1 MQQQPKRPLAAW
13 LPAVLVAGG
22 LALGAAPAAQAAA
35 ILTLDNGASTPIYQQ
50 INNSPCVIGD
60 PSCNNPA
67 GFGQTFIP
75 AGPAGANYTLN
86 SPTYTVGQV
95 RSIVGDQFLVG
106 IDVNTTTQPL
116 STERLL
122 SFTAT
127 IGGVVAYEYT
137 GNVQFLLNNNGNGFS
152 DALLRSFD
160 LAGITAGTPI
170 FFTASIADATDGR
183 EQFFLVNGGSTS
195 VPEPASIALFG
206 AGLLGLG
213 MVRRGKAKPSRLA

>member
-1 MQQQPKRPLAAW
+1 MELKLAHSWKGW
-13 LPAVLVAGG
+13 LPGLLLAGG
-22 LALGAAPAAQAAA
+22 LALGAAPGAEAAT
-35 ILTLDNGASTPIYQQ
+35 ILTLDNGPGTTVYQQ
-50 INNSPCVIGD
+50 TLNSPCVIGD
-60 PSCNNPA
+60 PSCNNPP
-67 GFGQTFIP
+67 GFAQTTIP
-75 AGPAGANYTLN
+75 AGAGGENYTLD

-116 STERLL
+116 ATERLV

-137 GNVQFLLNNNGNGFS
+137 GNQQLFVNNNGNGFS

-160 LAGITAGTPI
+160 LTGIAANTPI
-170 FFTASIADATDGR
+170 FFTASVANATDGR
-183 EQFFLVNGGSTS
+183 EEFFLVRGGTTS
-195 VPEPASIALFG
+195 VPEPASLALFG

-213 MVRRGKAKPSRLA
+213 LARRARAKRLA